1 MNPDDPAGPKTPIDA
16 RNAEYIGITACTSA
30 TTPCAPGTLGRF
42 TARTP
47 RLNNFDGTLT
57 KSIRIAERLHME
69 FKMEAFNIFNHRQYG
84 TRAISPF
91 DAGSTITIS
100 ANVFTSPAGR
110 FLNPGFADGGA
121 RVIRYGLKFI
131 F

>member
-1 MNPDDPAGPKTPIDA
+1 
-16 RNAEYIGITACTSA
+16 
-30 TTPCAPGTLGRF
+30 
-42 TARTP
+42 
-47 RLNNFDGTLT
+47 
-57 KSIRIAERLHME
+57 ME
-69 FKMEAFNIFNHRQYG
+69 FRMEAFNIFNHRQYG
-84 TRAISPF
+84 IQSVSPF
-91 DAGSTITIS
+91 DFGTTSIS